1 MEEISVSAVIKYQK
15 LNGLKLKVYYVND
28 SGGQKS
34 KLGFTR
40 LNSRHQQGCMLSR
53 GHCVLLPLLGF

>member
-53 GHCVLLPLLGF
+53 GPCVLLPLLGF

>member
-1 MEEISVSAVIKYQK
+1 MEEISISAVTKYQK

-34 KLGFTR
+34 KLDFTW
-40 LNSRHQQGCMLSR
+40 LTSRHQQGCMLSR
-53 GHCVLLPLLGF
+53 GHCSLAFSQLL